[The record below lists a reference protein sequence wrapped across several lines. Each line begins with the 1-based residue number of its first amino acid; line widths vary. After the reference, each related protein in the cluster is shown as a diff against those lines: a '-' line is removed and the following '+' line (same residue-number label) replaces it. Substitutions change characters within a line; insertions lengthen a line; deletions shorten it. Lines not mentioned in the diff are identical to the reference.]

1 MSKCKTTVLS
11 FEEFTDDE
19 FKKPSNFYIMDA
31 MQNYVFFHTRDRLVA
46 QEWCDKIYDGVYT
59 VNASKMG
66 KNSGTNTVR
75 GVLNSKSRQGHKM
88 SGR

>member
-1 MSKCKTTVLS
+1 MSKCKTTIIT

-46 QEWCDKIYDGVYT
+46 QSWCDKIYDGAYT
-59 VNASKMG
+59 VNASKMSKAPDSQSAVG
-66 KNSGTNTVR
+66 R
-75 GVLNSKSRQGHKM
+75 INSKSR
-88 SGR
+88 SGMRKS